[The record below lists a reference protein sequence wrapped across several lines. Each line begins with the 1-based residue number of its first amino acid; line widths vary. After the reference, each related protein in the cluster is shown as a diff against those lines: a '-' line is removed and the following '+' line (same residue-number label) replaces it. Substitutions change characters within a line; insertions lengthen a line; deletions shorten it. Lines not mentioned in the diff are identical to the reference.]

1 MTHEQIHNQRRLL
14 NIQLAQ
20 LEASFNDPN
29 NTMPDD
35 AIKSECWGIRQHLIR
50 LARQEQALARSGK

>member
-1 MTHEQIHNQRRLL
+1 MTRDQINNQRRLL

-20 LEASFNDPN
+20 LEASFSDPN
-29 NTMPDD
+29 NTQSDD
-35 AIKSECWGIRQHLIR
+35 QIKSECWGIRQHLIR